1 MSNLSVGVF
10 MATVLLYK
18 ISTDIVYH
26 VLSNTAKIFLALFL
40 FFYIICVM
48 KKISFV
54 VIFLIVSLLACET
67 IRAEEEKPKCLE
79 AVEFLTGFGWGK
91 LRHQKNYNLTPFIVD
106 FDFNLKPLTQKI
118 NFNPRS
124 LLQFQIEPFISYI
137 SSPKNNVE
145 TGTSFLL
152 KAGFLPQTSK
162 FQPFVLGGVGM
173 VYMTQH
179 TIEQSTQFNF
189 IEQLGIG
196 MHYFF
201 KPNVAFTIEGR
212 YRHLSNA
219 GIDHPNTGI
228 NTQFVLTGIS
238 YQF

>member
-1 MSNLSVGVF
+1 M
-10 MATVLLYK
+10 
-18 ISTDIVYH
+18 DIVYH

-54 VIFLIVSLLACET
+54 VIFLISGLLVSET
-67 IRAEEEKPKCLE
+67 IRAEETTEAKKPKSLE
-79 AVEFLTGFGWGK
+79 AVEFFTGFGWGK
-91 LRHQKNYNLTPFIVD
+91 LKHQKNYNLTPFVVD
-106 FDFNLKPLTQKI
+106 LDFNLKPLTKKL

-124 LLQFQIEPFISYI
+124 LLQFQLEPYISYI

-173 VYMTQH
+173 CYMTQH

-189 IEQLGIG
+189 IEQLGFG

-201 KPNVAFTIEGR
+201 KPNIAFTVEGR